1 MRTPVRTLR
10 RSLTA
15 IAGTLLLGA
24 GSAHA
29 APPPTEVIGKP
40 SLKGAGNVY
49 GYPDGAVTARV
60 CGQVAP
66 VRNTDVLTCPPDW
79 KLSDPSGTDTAGR
92 ELRLYAVPEPGWK
105 HAGWENC
112 PALTASRGCSLY
124 AAQGTT
130 ERFAR
135 SRAVEKTVERQPS
148 RGSSPDPPR
157 RADRADHPR
166 VGAADRRRRSAA
178 RPERARTGA
187 VRATVRVR
195 RPLDRGPSSC
205 RPATDLDGLKS
216 SLTRITVE
224 NRHREHHRA
233 RWTSAYVA
241 SRATKVVDKNG
252 LQRRVQVRGSTPIHT
267 PLAVVPMAS
276 GVRRCVCTD
285 LADRP
290 HTLAFT
296 LAAAPTWS
304 RSQRAVAG
312 PSTLSHPEVSITAR
326 GSGFEAPLRRGLRG

>member
-79 KLSDPSGTDTAGR
+79 KLSDPSGADTAGR

-112 PALTASRGCSLY
+112 PALDGLRGCSLY

-130 ERFAR
+130 ERFAPVALFEDDR
-135 SRAVEKTVERQPS
+135 
-148 RGSSPDPPR
+148 SPDVTGLVAGPSATRDRTVVAEWGATEASTYRCSIDGGGLAPCAPPFTF
-157 RADRADHPR
+157 D
-166 VGAADRRRRSAA
+166 AADG
-178 RPERARTGA
+178 THQF
-187 VRATVRVR
+187 VVQ
-195 RPLDRGPSSC
+195 
-205 RPATDLDGLKS
+205 ATDLNGLKS
-216 SLTRITVE
+216 SPTRITVE
-224 NRHREHHRA
+224 MVDTELVTAPVDGCLRRLPCERGRRPERPWQHLRVRRRCRSVRHVRSRRWPRA
-233 RWTSAYVA
+233 R
-241 SRATKVVDKNG
+241 
-252 LQRRVQVRGSTPIHT
+252 
-267 PLAVVPMAS
+267 
-276 GVRRCVCTD
+276 
-285 LADRP
+285 
-290 HTLAFT
+290 
-296 LAAAPTWS
+296 AAAAARSGRRAAHPS
-304 RSQRAVAG
+304 RPR
-312 PSTLSHPEVSITAR
+312 PP
-326 GSGFEAPLRRGLRG
+326 RR